1 MSIVADRIREC
12 REAANMGVDDLA
24 RIIGK
29 NRATVYRYENGEIEN
44 YPTDVIG
51 KLAVALGVSPGYLMG
66 WTDIKEPQTEAP
78 TIPKGGNKPPPC
90 FGVQRLKFFI
100 DFPCFSDCHVWNLL
114 FTFSTPAGKEDY
126 NRNRKKI
133 QRFGR
138 LFREA

>member
-29 NRATVYRYENGEIEN
+29 NRATVYWYENGEIEN

-78 TIPKGGNKPPPC
+78 TIPRDDEHEELN
-90 FGVQRLKFFI
+90 RLF
-100 DFPCFSDCHVWNLL
+100 DSLD
-114 FTFSTPAGKEDY
+114 E
-126 NRNRKKI
+126 NRKA
-133 QRFGR
+133 QAMSYLRYLATETGR
-138 LFREA
+138 